1 MSRDHGSLKW
11 VVLVP
16 AVLSQA
22 TFSATYLG
30 LPSTGSEIAEADD
43 LSLGEVGT
51 ILSAPLLGMLLL
63 VAILGALADRLGE
76 RAVIGGGLAVAA
88 GALLGASTA
97 EGPAALAAW
106 LVIAGLFGAS
116 AAIGG
121 KAAAAWFPSDRRAFA
136 VSDRQSAPMLGAAT
150 RALVLPAIAVSL
162 SVSHTFVALAIACF
176 EAR

>member
-11 VVLVP
+11 VVLVA

-22 TFSATYLG
+22 TFSATYFG
-30 LPSTGSEIAEADD
+30 LPSSGGEIAVAGD

-51 ILSAPLLGMLLL
+51 ILAAPLLGMLLS
-63 VAILGALADRLGE
+63 VAILGVLADRLGE

-97 EGPAALAAW
+97 EGPTALAAW
-106 LVIAGLFGAS
+106 LANAVLFGAS

-136 VSDRQSAPMLGAAT
+136 VSA
-150 RALVLPAIAVSL
+150 
-162 SVSHTFVALAIACF
+162 
-176 EAR
+176 

>member
-1 MSRDHGSLKW
+1 MSRDHGSPKW
-11 VVLVP
+11 VVLVA

-22 TFSATYLG
+22 TFSATYFG
-30 LPSTGSEIAEADD
+30 LPSIGSEIAEADD
-43 LSLGEVGT
+43 LSVGEVGT
-51 ILSAPLLGMLLL
+51 ILSAPLLGMLLS

-106 LVIAGLFGAS
+106 LVIAGLFGTS

-136 VSDRQSAPMLGAAT
+136 VSA
-150 RALVLPAIAVSL
+150 
-162 SVSHTFVALAIACF
+162 
-176 EAR
+176 